1 MLKEDELASHQ
12 SCPKTKWAV
21 LRSNEFLWLGCA
33 RGFGWPFGGMLYHGL
48 RIKRGLEVLFMRIS
62 NSIHKDEC

>member
-21 LRSNEFLWLGCA
+21 LGSNEFLWLGCA

-48 RIKRGLEVLFMRIS
+48 RIEGWKFYS
-62 NSIHKDEC
+62 